1 MLTSFLWP
9 LVSNGRRHT
18 LFTHLA
24 VVGTTIIGTANGV
37 KKYQKE
43 TISSVFFGALSGQ
56 SDI

>member
-18 LFTHLA
+18 VFTHLA
-24 VVGTTIIGTANGV
+24 VVGTKIIETPNGV
-37 KKYQKE
+37 KISKE
-43 TISSVFFGALSGQ
+43 TISSVFFAALSGQ